1 MSYRK
6 VKNSIKE
13 RFSSHLHEKLYN
25 HVSKHGHKH
34 IHKWIHIFH
43 HFFHRYLHL
52 WELVLVVALSFVSII
67 FASEPLLTNN
77 EYFDYPLKQV
87 STLECRVLHWD
98 EMPASCKIDLPVIQW
113 ANYSKFE
120 DIKLYRDI
128 YTVLWGAPYT
138 ETWNQKIG
146 AHPGV
151 DIATA
156 EGTPLYAIWNGKV
169 FYAWWQAWYGNVVKI
184 EYKYQW
190 ETVYSIYWHM
200 ESILVQNWDLV
211 SRWQQVGT
219 VWNSGSVTWALWGY
233 HVHFELTKDNMWRP
247 MYSYLW
253 CADLSKWD
261 STITNEWLCRV
272 ELFDHTYDPIKV
284 IESSL
289 ALFAYNHKQDAV
301 DTEEKSDDIINDE
314 QDHDSADFSTWIIND
329 SGNFID
335 DVVVD
340 IQDPIIEVWTSS
352 IVTGNISWIVLDYT
366 LLDWL
371 EKHFVSQW
379 DISIEKDFDSELW
392 LWDKWNITIGINSKK
407 HLGKFNW
414 IMSPSLKLVSNNNV
428 IDLWYKSLQLVQN
441 GKADIS
447 FKVNSKWNSTIVVY
461 LGNYKI
467 GMINIEIK

>member
-1 MSYRK
+1 MSYKK
-6 VKNSIKE
+6 VKNSVKE
-13 RFSSHLHEKLYN
+13 AYSLHFHKKLCK
-25 HVSKHGHKH
+25 HVTKHGHEH

-43 HFFHRYLHL
+43 HFFHRYSHL
-52 WELVLVVALSFVSII
+52 WELILIVAFSFISTI

-87 STLECRVLHWD
+87 STLECRILHWD
-98 EMPASCKIDLPVIQW
+98 EMPETCKIDLPLIQG
-113 ANYSKFE
+113 ANYSEYE
-120 DIKLYRDI
+120 DIDLYRDI
-128 YTVLWGAPYT
+128 YTVLWWAPYT
-138 ETWNQKIG
+138 DTWNQAIG
-146 AHPGV
+146 SHPWT

-156 EGTPLYAIWNGKV
+156 EWTPLYAIWNWKV
-169 FYAWWQAWYGNVVKI
+169 FYAWWQTWYGNVVKI

-219 VWNSGSVTWALWGY
+219 VGNSGSVTWALWWY
-233 HVHFELTKDNMWRP
+233 HVHFEVTKDNSWRP

-253 CADLSKWD
+253 CEDLSKWD
-261 STITNEWLCRV
+261 YAITNAWLCRV

-289 ALFAYNHKQDAV
+289 ALFAYNNKETAV
-301 DTEEKSDDIINDE
+301 IIEEGSGTIIDDE
-314 QDHDSADFSTWIIND
+314 QEHNSAGIETGISNNSW
-329 SGNFID
+329 NFID
-335 DVVVD
+335 ASLD
-340 IQDPIIEVWTSS
+340 IENPIILVWTSS
-352 IVTGNISWIVLDYT
+352 ISTGNASWVTLDYI

-379 DISIEKDFDSELW
+379 NIDINTNFDSILS
-392 LWDKWNITIGINSKK
+392 LWDEWKLVIGINSKK

-414 IMSPSLKLVSNNNV
+414 IMSPSLKFVSNNNI

-441 GKADIS
+441 GKAEIS
-447 FKVNSKWNSTIVVY
+447 FKTISKGLSTIVVY
-461 LGNYKI
+461 LWDYKI
-467 GMINIEIK
+467 GIINVEIN